1 MKISELSQRTGISVA
16 SIKYY
21 LREGLM
27 PPGVS
32 AASNQADYT
41 DEHVRRLRLVRA
53 LLDIGEL
60 PVAGVRGVLAAVDDD
75 STSIHD
81 AFGAVMHGLGV
92 PPPAPQTNELST
104 ALADVNQWL
113 RRRKWTIK
121 PSSPARH
128 TLAQLIVTL
137 RQFDF
142 PASMTDFDAAADA
155 AEQSAQ
161 FEVAWALG
169 QPDRTAAVETMLIGT
184 VVHERVL
191 AEVRRLALEAVS
203 VRLHKVMHRPRRR

>member
-1 MKISELSQRTGISVA
+1 MKISELSQRTGVSVP

-27 PPGVS
+27 SPGAS
-32 AASNQADYT
+32 ILSNQADY
-41 DEHVRRLRLVRA
+41 DEEHIRRLRLIRA

-81 AFGAVMHGLGV
+81 AFGAVMYGLGV
-92 PPPAPQTNELST
+92 PPAEPQTDELAT
-104 ALADVNQWL
+104 ASADVNQWL

-121 PSSPARH
+121 QSSPARH
-128 TLAQLIVTL
+128 TLAQLIMTL

-203 VRLHKVMHRPRRR
+203 VRLQKVAPRRRPR